1 MIDLRSD
8 TFTLPTPE
16 MLTAMVTAPLGDDG
30 YREDPTVIR
39 LEMLAANRLGKEAAC
54 LMPSGT
60 MANLASML
68 AHCHEEPAMVLL
80 GDQSD
85 MHVYEDC
92 SVARGLGVTYR
103 PLRTDSDGT
112 ISPSAIESQ
121 LNTPAARVL
130 CLENPHNLCGGMVLP
145 AGYIDA
151 MAEIAHAHGVAL
163 HVDGARIF
171 NAAVAMGIKP
181 AEIVR
186 HADSVQFCLSK
197 GLSAPIGS
205 IVVGSSDFIEQ
216 VRSKR
221 KMLGGSMRQAGIVA
235 AAGIVALEHMVER
248 LAEDHANARLL
259 ARGLAALPAIQVHPD
274 RVQTNTVVF
283 RVLDDRFSRETFIA
297 AARQQGLGVS
307 EFEHGRMRAV
317 THYGIT
323 ANDIEEA
330 VFIVARVLE
339 QGADPARPAE
349 KHRMH
354 A

>member
-8 TFTLPTPE
+8 TFTLPTDE
-16 MLTAMVTAPLGDDG
+16 MLAAIVTAQLGDDG
-30 YREDPTVIR
+30 YREDPTVMR
-39 LEMLAANRLGKEAAC
+39 LERLAANKLGKEAAC

-68 AHCHEEPAMVLL
+68 AQCHQRAAMVLV

-92 SVARGLGVTYR
+92 SVARSLGVTYR
-103 PLRTDSDGT
+103 SLPTDSDGT
-112 ISPSAIESQ
+112 ISLSEIELQ
-121 LNTPAARVL
+121 LNKPTVRVL
-130 CLENPHNLCGGMVLP
+130 CVENPHNLCGGVVLP
-145 AGYIDA
+145 VGYIDTVA
-151 MAEIAHAHGVAL
+151 DMAHARGVAL

-171 NAAVAMGIKP
+171 NAAVAMGIEP
-181 AEIVR
+181 TEIVR

-205 IVVGSSDFIEQ
+205 MLVGSSDFIEQ
-216 VRSKR
+216 ARSKR

-248 LAEDHANARLL
+248 LAEDHTNARLL
-259 ARGLAALPAIQVHPD
+259 AQGLAELQAIQVHPD

-283 RVLDDRFSRETFIA
+283 RVLDDRFSCETFIA
-297 AARQQGLGVS
+297 AAWQQGLRVS

-323 ANDIEEA
+323 AHDIEEA

-339 QGADPARPAE
+339 QGTGPALPAE
-349 KHRMH
+349 KHRIH